1 MWGLKG
7 CDSVNLDRVHI
18 LVECLPKYFVSY
30 ISGMIKGRNSRMPW
44 VELPYLKE
52 WCGERLWAQSCYHG
66 SVGNGWDVVE
76 KNISS
81 HNSYEHNR
89 R

>member
-7 CDSVNLDRVHI
+7 CDSVNPDYVQI
-18 LVECLPKYFVSY
+18 LVECLLKYSVSY
-30 ISGMIKGRNSRMPW
+30 ISWMIKGRSSRMPW
-44 VELPYLKE
+44 MEFSNLKK
-52 WCGERLWAQSCYHG
+52 WCGERLWDPGCYYG

-76 KNISS
+76 TYISAY
-81 HNSYEHNR
+81 NAYEHNR